1 MHRQEHRRGSALAIV
16 VALHAAAAGC
26 STPTSRPEARLAP
39 QPDEAAPSSIV
50 LGEALI
56 RVDGTLDAERL
67 AREAGLADLVVL
79 ESAHVFGKV
88 YQVRFART
96 GGEQADETFTRQVV
110 QAFGRVEGILSSE
123 PNTRAQAQYPQ
134 EGH

>member
-1 MHRQEHRRGSALAIV
+1 MHEQEHRRGSALAIV

-26 STPTSRPEARLAP
+26 SAPAPRPEAHLDP

-50 LGEALI
+50 LGESLI
-56 RVDGTLDAERL
+56 RVDGTLDTERL
-67 AREAGLADLVVL
+67 AREAGVADLVVL

-88 YQVRFART
+88 YRVRFARA
-96 GGEQADETFTRQVV
+96 GGEQADETFTREVV
-110 QAFGRVEGILSSE
+110 QAFGRVRGTLSSE
-123 PNTRAQAQYPQ
+123 PNTRARAKHPQ